1 MAEYLLKA
9 ALRDYD
15 VHVESAGI
23 NGAYASRADQE
34 VVKMLKSEGIEGVDA
49 IENHLSKPVSQLTPT
64 EFDLI
69 LCMEKHHLDDLQR
82 LVPQATGRT
91 FLMGHWK
98 NEEIEDP
105 HGLEQS
111 EYLRAL
117 GQIQSSIVDWQKNL
131 SDMGLLQQK

>member
-9 ALRDYD
+9 SLRDYD

-49 IENHLSKPVSQLTPT
+49 IENHLSKPVSQLTAT

-82 LVPQATGRT
+82 LVPQATGRA

-105 HGLEQS
+105 HGLDQS

-117 GQIQSSIVDWQKNL
+117 VQIQSSIVDWQKNL
-131 SDMGLLQQK
+131 FDMGLLQQK